1 MDKNSGQNTEY
12 VILDAAEELFLS
24 KGFSLASTTDIAKKV
39 GCNQALIHYY
49 YRTKD
54 KLFEAVFLRKAK
66 VFFSAFFMEGL
77 ESYSFEERLRR
88 RMEAHFDA
96 LRQNP
101 RVPFLLINEL
111 FTNPARLERHREAIR
126 GILRKYL
133 EQVQE
138 ELDSEAAA
146 GRARKLDALDFV
158 LCVVSLNVG
167 YFITLPVYSGLFSP
181 SGEELDRQAEKRK
194 KDNVEFALRFLEP

>member
-1 MDKNSGQNTEY
+1 MDKNSGQHTEY

-54 KLFEAVFLRKAK
+54 KLFEAVFLRKSK

-77 ESYSFEERLRR
+77 EELSFEERLRR
-88 RMEAHFDA
+88 RLEAHFDA
-96 LRQNP
+96 LRKNP

-111 FTNPARLERHREAIR
+111 FTNPARFEKHKGAIR
-126 GILRKYL
+126 RILAKYIKK
-133 EQVQE
+133 VQD

-146 GRARKLDALDFV
+146 GRIRKVDALDFV
-158 LCVVSLNVG
+158 LCAVSLNIG
-167 YFITLPVYSGLFSP
+167 YFFTLPVYSGLFSP

-194 KDNVEFALRFLEP
+194 KDNVEFALRFLEL